1 MLGEGAPRY
10 TGRMS
15 VSSYKPRRAWES
27 PLYHAVAENLATFLA
42 GRQLRGR
49 PVPFFVVRDFRSFLD
64 CGIPAHGFLRV
75 RCEVGGR
82 DRVVPFS
89 CKGRGFCPS
98 CCGRRMAETAARL
111 VDETLPEAP
120 VRQWVLTVPHALRF
134 LMAYDRGWIA
144 AVHHVFVNA
153 VFASLRRRTG
163 LSSLGR
169 NAKGGAVT
177 FVQRFGDAL
186 NLNVHFHALAL
197 DGVYSETED
206 GTLLFHPAGPPSDD
220 EVARVVERVARRVKG
235 LLARRAEAGAFD
247 AEPDADDLL
256 PALYGAAVAGR
267 ALSGPRAGLKA
278 VRLCGVDGH
287 VSGEAEPDTPRCC
300 AEADG
305 FGLHAGT
312 ALPAYDR
319 EGVEH
324 LLRYM
329 CRPPVALDRLER
341 LPDGRLLYHLKK
353 RWRDG
358 TDSVVFEPLEFL
370 ERLAALVP
378 APRFNMI
385 RYSGVLA
392 PAASWRDRLAPC
404 VESREDETE
413 TAAECPEPPQ
423 DATCPPDRHANAD
436 IGPASPA
443 PVSVGPQT
451 SVVSCPAR
459 KASAPAGGAGCPQPA
474 LSKKQRPKRY
484 AWAELLKR
492 VFAVDALECDRCG
505 GRMRILCAVNPPEA
519 IRKIL
524 ACLGMPIRAPPIAP
538 ALIEWGDAADDIP
551 VYSDAYA

>member
-1 MLGEGAPRY
+1 
-10 TGRMS
+10 MS
-15 VSSYKPRRAWES
+15 VSAYSPRRAWES
-27 PLYHAVAENLATFLA
+27 PLYHAVAEHLAIFLA
-42 GRQLRGR
+42 DRQLRGR

-64 CGIPAHGFLRV
+64 CGVPAHGFLRV
-75 RCEVGGR
+75 HCEECGR
-82 DRVVPFS
+82 DRIVPFS

-134 LMAYDRGWIA
+134 LMAYDREWIA
-144 AVHHVFVNA
+144 AVHHVFLNA

-206 GTLLFHPAGPPSDD
+206 GALRFHPAGPPSDD
-220 EVARVVERVARRVKG
+220 EVARVVERVARRIKG
-235 LLARRAEAGAFD
+235 LLARRTEDGAFD
-247 AEPDADDLL
+247 TEPDADDLL
-256 PALYGAAVAGR
+256 PALYRAAVAGR

-278 VRLCGVDGH
+278 TRLCGVDGH
-287 VSGEAEPDTPRCC
+287 GADDGEESAPRCC

-329 CRPPVALDRLER
+329 CRPPVALDRLEE
-341 LPDGRLLYHLKK
+341 LPDGRLLYHLKR

-392 PAASWRDRLAPC
+392 PAASWRDRLAPFG
-404 VESREDETE
+404 ESRDDETQAE
-413 TAAECPEPPQ
+413 TAAARPETTP
-423 DATCPPDRHANAD
+423 DLACLPDRPAD
-436 IGPASPA
+436 ADSGLAGPA

-451 SVVSCPAR
+451 SAASCPGPALT
-459 KASAPAGGAGCPQPA
+459 ASARAGGAGCPQPA
-474 LSKKQRPKRY
+474 LGKIQRPKRY

-538 ALIEWGDAADDIP
+538 ARIEEWGDGAEDTP

>member
-1 MLGEGAPRY
+1 
-10 TGRMS
+10 
-15 VSSYKPRRAWES
+15 
-27 PLYHAVAENLATFLA
+27 
-42 GRQLRGR
+42 
-49 PVPFFVVRDFRSFLD
+49 
-64 CGIPAHGFLRV
+64 
-75 RCEVGGR
+75 
-82 DRVVPFS
+82 
-89 CKGRGFCPS
+89 
-98 CCGRRMAETAARL
+98 MAETAARL
-111 VDETLPEAP
+111 IDETLPETP
-120 VRQWVLTVPHALRF
+120 VRQWVLTVPYALRF
-134 LMAYDRGWIA
+134 LMAYDREWIA
-144 AVHHVFVNA
+144 AVHHVFLNA

-206 GTLLFHPAGPPSDD
+206 GALLFHPAGPPSDD
-220 EVARVVERVARRVKG
+220 EVGRVVARVARRVKG
-235 LLARRAEAGAFD
+235 LLARRAEAGDFD
-247 AEPDADDLL
+247 
-256 PALYGAAVAGR
+256 
-267 ALSGPRAGLKA
+267 
-278 VRLCGVDGH
+278 
-287 VSGEAEPDTPRCC
+287 AEPDTPRCC

-404 VESREDETE
+404 GAATGDETQDE
-413 TAAECPEPPQ
+413 TAAECPEPPP
-423 DATCPPDRHANAD
+423 DATYTPDRHANAD

-492 VFAVDALECDRCG
+492 VFAVDALQCDRCG

-524 ACLGMPIRAPPIAP
+524 ACLGMPIRAPPISP
-538 ALIEWGDAADDIP
+538 ALIEWGDGAEDIP

>member
-1 MLGEGAPRY
+1 
-10 TGRMS
+10 MS
-15 VSSYKPRRAWES
+15 VSAYSPRRAWES
-27 PLYHAVAENLATFLA
+27 PLYHAVAENLETFLA

-49 PVPFFVVRDFRSFLD
+49 PVPFFVVRDFRAFLD
-64 CGIPAHGFLRV
+64 CGVPAHGFLRV
-75 RCEVGGR
+75 HCDECGR

-98 CCGRRMAETAARL
+98 CCGRRMADTAARL
-111 VDETLPEAP
+111 VDETLPEVP
-120 VRQWVLTVPHALRF
+120 VRQWVLTVPHVLRF
-134 LMAYDRGWIA
+134 LMAYDREWIA
-144 AVHHVFVNA
+144 VVHHVFLNA
-153 VFASLRRRTG
+153 VFTSLRRRTG
-163 LSSLGR
+163 LSRLGR

-186 NLNVHFHALAL
+186 NLNVHFHALTL
-197 DGVYSETED
+197 DGVYSENED
-206 GTLLFHPAGPPSDD
+206 GALLFHPAGTPSEE
-220 EVARVVERVARRVKG
+220 EVARVAARVAGRVKG
-235 LLARRAEAGAFD
+235 LLAHRAEAGAFD
-247 AEPDADDLL
+247 AEPDAEDLL

-287 VSGEAEPDTPRCC
+287 VSDDGEASFPSCC

-312 ALPAYDR
+312 AIPAYDR

-329 CRPPVALDRLER
+329 CRPPIALDRLER
-341 LPDGRLLYHLKK
+341 LPDGRLLYRLKK

-358 TDSVVFEPLEFL
+358 TDSIVFEPLEFL

-404 VESREDETE
+404 GQEPGDETAVE
-413 TAAECPEPPQ
+413 RPEPSPGTACPQ
-423 DATCPPDRHANAD
+423 DRPADAD
-436 IGPASPA
+436 ISP
-443 PVSVGPQT
+443 VG
-451 SVVSCPAR
+451 
-459 KASAPAGGAGCPQPA
+459 GEGCPQPA
-474 LSKKQRPKRY
+474 LSKKQRSKRY

-492 VFAVDALECDRCG
+492 VFAADALECDRCG

-538 ALIEWGDAADDIP
+538 ALIEWGDGAEDIP

>member
-1 MLGEGAPRY
+1 
-10 TGRMS
+10 
-15 VSSYKPRRAWES
+15 
-27 PLYHAVAENLATFLA
+27 
-42 GRQLRGR
+42 
-49 PVPFFVVRDFRSFLD
+49 
-64 CGIPAHGFLRV
+64 
-75 RCEVGGR
+75 
-82 DRVVPFS
+82 
-89 CKGRGFCPS
+89 
-98 CCGRRMAETAARL
+98 
-111 VDETLPEAP
+111 
-120 VRQWVLTVPHALRF
+120 
-134 LMAYDRGWIA
+134 
-144 AVHHVFVNA
+144 
-153 VFASLRRRTG
+153 
-163 LSSLGR
+163 
-169 NAKGGAVT
+169 
-177 FVQRFGDAL
+177 
-186 NLNVHFHALAL
+186 
-197 DGVYSETED
+197 
-206 GTLLFHPAGPPSDD
+206 
-220 EVARVVERVARRVKG
+220 
-235 LLARRAEAGAFD
+235 
-247 AEPDADDLL
+247 
-256 PALYGAAVAGR
+256 
-267 ALSGPRAGLKA
+267 
-278 VRLCGVDGH
+278 
-287 VSGEAEPDTPRCC
+287 
-300 AEADG
+300 
-305 FGLHAGT
+305 
-312 ALPAYDR
+312 
-319 EGVEH
+319 
-324 LLRYM
+324 M

-492 VFAVDALECDRCG
+492 VFAVDALQCDRCG

>member
-1 MLGEGAPRY
+1 
-10 TGRMS
+10 MS
-15 VSSYKPRRAWES
+15 VSAYSPRRAWES
-27 PLYHAVAENLATFLA
+27 PLYHAVAEHLATFLA
-42 GRQLRGR
+42 DRQLRGR

-75 RCEVGGR
+75 HCEACGR
-82 DRVVPFS
+82 DRIVPFS

-98 CCGRRMAETAARL
+98 CCGRRMAETTARL

-120 VRQWVLTVPHALRF
+120 VRQWVLTVPYALRF
-134 LMAYDRGWIA
+134 LLAYDRDWIA
-144 AVHHVFVNA
+144 AVHHVFLNA

-206 GTLLFHPAGPPSDD
+206 GALLFHPAGPPSDG
-220 EVARVVERVARRVKG
+220 EVARVVERVARRIKG
-235 LLARRAEAGAFD
+235 LLARRAEDGVFD
-247 AEPDADDLL
+247 SEPDADDLL

-287 VSGEAEPDTPRCC
+287 GADDGEESAPRCC
-300 AEADG
+300 AEAEG

-329 CRPPVALDRLER
+329 CRPPVALDRLEE
-341 LPDGRLLYHLKK
+341 LPDGRLLYRLKK

-404 VESREDETE
+404 GAATGDEAQDE
-413 TAAECPEPPQ
+413 TAAECPEPQPG
-423 DATCPPDRHANAD
+423 ATYPSDRHANAD
-436 IGPASPA
+436 IGL
-443 PVSVGPQT
+443 VGPALVSAGPQSAAASWLALT
-451 SVVSCPAR
+451 SSG
-459 KASAPAGGAGCPQPA
+459 PAGGAGCPQPA

-524 ACLGMPIRAPPIAP
+524 ACLGMPIRAPPTAP
-538 ALIEWGDAADDIP
+538 ALIEWGDGAEDIP
-551 VYSDAYA
+551 IYSDAYA

>member
-1 MLGEGAPRY
+1 
-10 TGRMS
+10 MS
-15 VSSYKPRRAWES
+15 VSAYSPRRAWES
-27 PLYHAVAENLATFLA
+27 PLYHAVAEHLATFLA
-42 GRQLRGR
+42 DRQLRGR

-75 RCEVGGR
+75 HCEACGR
-82 DRVVPFS
+82 DRIVPFS

-111 VDETLPEAP
+111 VDETLPETP
-120 VRQWVLTVPHALRF
+120 VRQWVLTVPYALRF
-134 LMAYDRGWIA
+134 LLAYDRDWIA
-144 AVHHVFVNA
+144 AVHHVFLNA

-163 LSSLGR
+163 FSSLGR

-186 NLNVHFHALAL
+186 NINVHFHALAL
-197 DGVYSETED
+197 DGVYSENED
-206 GTLLFHPAGPPSDD
+206 GTLLFHPAGTPSDD
-220 EVARVVERVARRVKG
+220 EVARVVERVARRLKG
-235 LLARRAEAGAFD
+235 LLARRAEAGAFET
-247 AEPDADDLL
+247 EPDAEDLL

-287 VSGEAEPDTPRCC
+287 VSEDNEAGSPHCC

-305 FGLHAGT
+305 FGLHACT

-319 EGVEH
+319 EGIEH

-329 CRPPVALDRLER
+329 CRPPVALDRLEE
-341 LPDGRLLYHLKK
+341 LPDGRLLYRLKK

-358 TDSVVFEPLEFL
+358 TDSIVFEPLEFL

-404 VESREDETE
+404 GESMEDETKGG
-413 TAAECPEPPQ
+413 TAAERPEPPL
-423 DATCPPDRHANAD
+423 DEACPPERPADAD
-436 IGPASPA
+436 IGLVGPA

-451 SVVSCPAR
+451 SAGSCPALT
-459 KASAPAGGAGCPQPA
+459 SSGPTGGAGCPQPA

-538 ALIEWGDAADDIP
+538 SLSEWGDGAEDIP

>member
-1 MLGEGAPRY
+1 
-10 TGRMS
+10 MS
-15 VSSYKPRRAWES
+15 VSAYRPRRAWES
-27 PLYHAVAENLATFLA
+27 PLYHAVAENLETFLA
-42 GRQLRGR
+42 DRQLRDR
-49 PVPFFVVRDFRSFLD
+49 PVPFFVVRDFRAFLD
-64 CGIPAHGFLRV
+64 CGVPAHGFLRV
-75 RCEVGGR
+75 HCEECGR

-98 CCGRRMAETAARL
+98 CCSRRMADTAARL
-111 VDETLPEAP
+111 VDVTLPEVP
-120 VRQWVLTVPHALRF
+120 VRQWVLTVPHVLRF
-134 LMAYDRGWIA
+134 LMAYDREWIA
-144 AVHHVFVNA
+144 AVHHVFLNA

-163 LSSLGR
+163 LSRLGR
-169 NAKGGAVT
+169 NAKGGSVT

-197 DGVYSETED
+197 DGVYSENED
-206 GTLLFHPAGPPSDD
+206 GALLFHPAGPPSEE
-220 EVARVVERVARRVKG
+220 EVARMAARVAGRVKG
-235 LLARRAEAGAFD
+235 LLARRAEAGDFD
-247 AEPDADDLL
+247 AEPNAEDLL
-256 PALYGAAVAGR
+256 PGLYSAAVAGR

-287 VSGEAEPDTPRCC
+287 VADAAGNAPPLC

-329 CRPPVALDRLER
+329 CRPPVALERLEE
-341 LPDGRLLYHLKK
+341 LPDGRLLYRLKR

-404 VESREDETE
+404 GQETGADGDTGILPVSE
-413 TAAECPEPPQ
+413 ACRL
-423 DATCPPDRHANAD
+423 PDRQADED
-436 IGPASPA
+436 IGPADPA
-443 PVSVGPQT
+443 PVSVGSQ
-451 SVVSCPAR
+451 SSAASWSARISSDPA
-459 KASAPAGGAGCPQPA
+459 ADAGHPQPA

-524 ACLGMPIRAPPIAP
+524 ACLRMSIRAPPTAP
-538 ALIEWGDAADDIP
+538 ALIRDEYGEGDDAVAIP
-551 VYSDAYA
+551 AYSDAYA

>member
-1 MLGEGAPRY
+1 
-10 TGRMS
+10 MS
-15 VSSYKPRRAWES
+15 VSAYSPRRAWES
-27 PLYHAVAENLATFLA
+27 PLYHAVAENLETFLA
-42 GRQLRGR
+42 DRQLRGR
-49 PVPFFVVRDFRSFLD
+49 PVPFFVVRDFQAFLD
-64 CGIPAHGFLRV
+64 CGVPAHGFLRV
-75 RCEVGGR
+75 HCEECGR

-98 CCGRRMAETAARL
+98 CCGRRMAEAAARL
-111 VDETLPEAP
+111 ADETLPEVP
-120 VRQWVLTVPHALRF
+120 VRQWVLTVPHVLRF
-134 LMAYDRGWIA
+134 LLAYDCGWIA
-144 AVHHVFVNA
+144 AVHHVFLNA

-220 EVARVVERVARRVKG
+220 EVARVVGRVAGRVKG

-341 LPDGRLLYHLKK
+341 LPDGRLLYRLKK

-404 VESREDETE
+404 GAATGDETE
-413 TAAECPEPPQ
+413 AEPAAECPDPPP
-423 DATCPPDRHANAD
+423 DATCTPDRQADAD
-436 IGPASPA
+436 IGLVGPA
-443 PVSVGPQT
+443 PVSVHTQ
-451 SVVSCPAR
+451 
-459 KASAPAGGAGCPQPA
+459 CPQPA
-474 LSKKQRPKRY
+474 LAKKQRPKRY
-484 AWAELLKR
+484 VWAELLKR

>member
-1 MLGEGAPRY
+1 MLGKGAPRY
-10 TGRMS
+10 TVRMS
-15 VSSYKPRRAWES
+15 VSAYSPRRAWES
-27 PLYHAVAENLATFLA
+27 PLYHAVAEHLATFLA

-49 PVPFFVVRDFRSFLD
+49 PVPFFVVRDFRAFLD
-64 CGIPAHGFLRV
+64 CGVPAHGFLRV
-75 RCEVGGR
+75 HCDECGR
-82 DRVVPFS
+82 DRIVPFS

-120 VRQWVLTVPHALRF
+120 VRQWVLTVPYALRF
-134 LMAYDRGWIA
+134 LMAYDREWIA
-144 AVHHVFVNA
+144 AVHHVFLNA

-206 GTLLFHPAGPPSDD
+206 GALLFHPAGPPSDD
-220 EVARVVERVARRVKG
+220 EVAHVVERVARRIKG
-235 LLARRAEAGAFD
+235 LLARRAEAGDFET
-247 AEPDADDLL
+247 EPEADDIL

-278 VRLCGVDGH
+278 VRLCGVEGH
-287 VSGEAEPDTPRCC
+287 VNEEDEPDTPRCC

-423 DATCPPDRHANAD
+423 DATCPPERPAD
-436 IGPASPA
+436 EGIGPASPA
-443 PVSVGPQT
+443 PVSVHTQ
-451 SVVSCPAR
+451 
-459 KASAPAGGAGCPQPA
+459 CPQPA

-492 VFAVDALECDRCG
+492 VFAVDALECDQCG

-524 ACLGMPIRAPPIAP
+524 ACLGMPIRAPPTAP
-538 ALIEWGDAADDIP
+538 ARIEWGDGAEDIP

>member
-1 MLGEGAPRY
+1 
-10 TGRMS
+10 MS
-15 VSSYKPRRAWES
+15 AYSPRRAWES

-49 PVPFFVVRDFRSFLD
+49 PVPFFVVRDFRAFLD
-64 CGIPAHGFLRV
+64 CGVPAHGFLRV
-75 RCEVGGR
+75 HCDECGR
-82 DRVVPFS
+82 DRIVPFS

-120 VRQWVLTVPHALRF
+120 VRQWVLTVPYALRF
-134 LMAYDRGWIA
+134 LMAYDREWIA
-144 AVHHVFVNA
+144 AVHHVFLNA

-358 TDSVVFEPLEFL
+358 TDSVVFEP
-370 ERLAALVP
+370 RKY
-378 APRFNMI
+378 AP
-385 RYSGVLA
+385 SGT
-392 PAASWRDRLAPC
+392 P
-404 VESREDETE
+404 
-413 TAAECPEPPQ
+413 
-423 DATCPPDRHANAD
+423 
-436 IGPASPA
+436 
-443 PVSVGPQT
+443 
-451 SVVSCPAR
+451 
-459 KASAPAGGAGCPQPA
+459 
-474 LSKKQRPKRY
+474 
-484 AWAELLKR
+484 
-492 VFAVDALECDRCG
+492 
-505 GRMRILCAVNPPEA
+505 GRNF
-519 IRKIL
+519 
-524 ACLGMPIRAPPIAP
+524 
-538 ALIEWGDAADDIP
+538 
-551 VYSDAYA
+551 

>member
-1 MLGEGAPRY
+1 MN
-10 TGRMS
+10 
-15 VSSYKPRRAWES
+15 VSDYKPRRAWDN
-27 PLYHAVAENLATFLA
+27 PLYQAVAENLATFLA

-49 PVPFFVVRDFRSFLD
+49 PVPFFVVRDFQAFLD
-64 CGIPAHGFLRV
+64 CGVPAHGFLRV
-75 RCEVGGR
+75 HCEECGR

-98 CCGRRMAETAARL
+98 CCGRRMADTAARL
-111 VDETLPEAP
+111 VDETLLEVP
-120 VRQWVLTVPHALRF
+120 VRQWVLTVPHALRI
-134 LMAYDRGWIA
+134 LMAYDREWIA
-144 AVHHVFVNA
+144 AVHRVFLNA
-153 VFASLRRRTG
+153 VFASLRRRAG
-163 LSSLGR
+163 LSRLGR
-169 NAKGGAVT
+169 TAKGGAVT

-186 NLNVHFHALAL
+186 NLNVHFHALTL

-206 GTLLFHPAGPPSDD
+206 GALLFHPAGSPSDD
-220 EVARVVERVARRVKG
+220 EVARVIERVARRIKG
-235 LLARRAEAGAFD
+235 LLARRAEAGDFD
-247 AEPDADDLL
+247 AGPDVDDLL

-287 VSGEAEPDTPRCC
+287 VNEEAEPDTPRCC

-329 CRPPVALDRLER
+329 CRPPVALDRLEE
-341 LPDGRLLYHLKK
+341 LPDGRLRYRLKK

-392 PAASWRDRLAPC
+392 PAASWRGRLAPC
-404 VESREDETE
+404 GEAMDGE
-413 TAAECPEPPQ
+413 AAATRPEPPP
-423 DATCPPDRHANAD
+423 DAACPTERPAD
-436 IGPASPA
+436 ENIGAASPA
-443 PVSVGPQT
+443 SVSAHPLT
-451 SVVSCPAR
+451 SADSCSALT
-459 KASAPAGGAGCPQPA
+459 ASAPASGAGCPQPA
-474 LSKKQRPKRY
+474 LAKKQRPKRY
-484 AWAELLKR
+484 AWA
-492 VFAVDALECDRCG
+492 
-505 GRMRILCAVNPPEA
+505 
-519 IRKIL
+519 
-524 ACLGMPIRAPPIAP
+524 
-538 ALIEWGDAADDIP
+538 
-551 VYSDAYA
+551 

>member
-1 MLGEGAPRY
+1 
-10 TGRMS
+10 MS
-15 VSSYKPRRAWES
+15 VSAYSPRRAWES
-27 PLYHAVAENLATFLA
+27 PLYHVVADHLATFLA
-42 GRQLRGR
+42 DRQFRGR
-49 PVPFFVVRDFRSFLD
+49 PVPFFVVRDFRAFLD
-64 CGIPAHGFLRV
+64 CGVPAHGFLRV
-75 RCEVGGR
+75 HCEECGR

-111 VDETLPEAP
+111 IDETLPEAP

-134 LMAYDRGWIA
+134 LMAYDREWIA
-144 AVHHVFVNA
+144 AVHHVFLNA

-206 GTLLFHPAGPPSDD
+206 GALLFHPAGPPSDD
-220 EVARVVERVARRVKG
+220 EVARVVERVARRIKG
-235 LLARRAEAGAFD
+235 LLARRAEDGVFD
-247 AEPDADDLL
+247 SEPDADDLL

-287 VSGEAEPDTPRCC
+287 GADDGEESAPRCC
-300 AEADG
+300 AEAEG

-329 CRPPVALDRLER
+329 CRPPVALDRLEE
-341 LPDGRLLYHLKK
+341 LPDGRLLYRLKK

-404 VESREDETE
+404 GESMEDETKDE
-413 TAAECPEPPQ
+413 TAEERPEPLP
-423 DATCPPDRHANAD
+423 DAACPLERPANENM
-436 IGPASPA
+436 GLVGFA
-443 PVSVGPQT
+443 PVSVGPQP
-451 SVVSCPAR
+451 SAASCSAR
-459 KASAPAGGAGCPQPA
+459 TALAPAGGAGCPHPVF
-474 LSKKQRPKRY
+474 SKKQRPKRY
-484 AWAELLKR
+484 GWAELLKR
-492 VFAVDALECDRCG
+492 VFAVDALQCDRCG

-524 ACLGMPIRAPPIAP
+524 ACLGMPIRAPPTAP
-538 ALIEWGDAADDIP
+538 ALIEWGDGAEDIP
-551 VYSDAYA
+551 IYSDAYA